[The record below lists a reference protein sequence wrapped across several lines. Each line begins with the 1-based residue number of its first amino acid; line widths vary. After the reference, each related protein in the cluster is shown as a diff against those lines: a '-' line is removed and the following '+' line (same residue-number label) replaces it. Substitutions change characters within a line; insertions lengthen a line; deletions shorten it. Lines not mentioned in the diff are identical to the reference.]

1 MSLSDLVEM
10 EIGGVSV
17 TPRGLAAI
25 LVPAGG
31 AKDALPRASNAVETL
46 RGAEVDVV
54 PREFA
59 SAPALAVLVT
69 DTDADADAATS
80 EYAQA
85 MMQYLQD
92 PPCDMGIQLPYDALD
107 RVTGGPSGAVLG
119 AVLVGRAE
127 FDFAFA
133 DDPANDGAGPFRWA
147 ATLLAGKDFEQSA
160 HDVIGGAREAWT
172 CLALARRYESFG
184 CRVFVTKD
192 VLARAD
198 PGDFFATDPN
208 RGGGEEKA
216 EGFALGDV
224 RSAFPRMQT
233 VGEMR
238 AIANEANEKFL
249 RRPFLDAAA
258 LEAEEED
265 DDVI

>member
-107 RVTGGPSGAVLG
+107 RVTGGSNCVGLRPRNGTAPDNRGVRAHGHVPVHMTSKVNLDDVPRGEDELVPREWGVVAHAVVDRHTRREGDALIH
-119 AVLVGRAE
+119 
-127 FDFAFA
+127 F
-133 DDPANDGAGPFRWA
+133 
-147 ATLLAGKDFEQSA
+147 
-160 HDVIGGAREAWT
+160 VIA
-172 CLALARRYESFG
+172 LAL
-184 CRVFVTKD
+184 RVERSQLLFDKVVP
-192 VLARAD
+192 VLAHTYHARARH
-198 PGDFFATDPN
+198 T
-208 RGGGEEKA
+208 
-216 EGFALGDV
+216 
-224 RSAFPRMQT
+224 Q
-233 VGEMR
+233 
-238 AIANEANEKFL
+238 
-249 RRPFLDAAA
+249 
-258 LEAEEED
+258 
-265 DDVI
+265 

>member
-1 MSLSDLVEM
+1 MSSAVVPRVSPLAAGSARSRARARVRARPSRRRARSSSGLRASSSDPSDEGVSLSDLVEM

-69 DTDADADAATS
+69 DTDTDADAATS

-107 RVTGGPSGAVLG
+107 RVTGGPSGAKNDKENVT
-119 AVLVGRAE
+119 
-127 FDFAFA
+127 DA
-133 DDPANDGAGPFRWA
+133 DGSWA
-147 ATLLAGKDFEQSA
+147 DAKLRKRDELLEKWIQ
-160 HDVIGGAREAWT
+160 GGA
-172 CLALARRYESFG
+172 S
-184 CRVFVTKD
+184 
-192 VLARAD
+192 
-198 PGDFFATDPN
+198 
-208 RGGGEEKA
+208 
-216 EGFALGDV
+216 
-224 RSAFPRMQT
+224 
-233 VGEMR
+233 
-238 AIANEANEKFL
+238 I
-249 RRPFLDAAA
+249 
-258 LEAEEED
+258 D
-265 DDVI
+265 DDKRQ